1 MNGYIA
7 KKSQEGIIERSAETL
22 LTLERKVWLTGPI
35 EEKNAFDVI
44 NQLLVM
50 DSESDKEITLL
61 ISSPGGALNEGL
73 AIYDVINIIAS
84 SVRTIAVGTVA
95 SMASIIFSAGEKGK
109 REILPSSRIMI
120 HDPRVIG
127 GGEVITATQAIELGN
142 DLQVTKNKINAILA
156 EKCGKELEEVNK
168 DTLVDKYMSA
178 EEAIEYGIAD
188 VICER
193 L

>member
-1 MNGYIA
+1 MSGYIA

-35 EEKNAFDVI
+35 DEKSSFNVI

-73 AIYDVINIIAS
+73 AIYDVINIIKS
-84 SVRTIAVGTVA
+84 PVRTIAVGTVA
-95 SMASIIFSAGEKGK
+95 SMASILFASGEKGK
-109 REILPSSRIMI
+109 REILPSARIMI

-127 GGEVITATQAIELGN
+127 NGEVITATQAIELGN
-142 DLQVTKNKINAILA
+142 DLQITKNKINAILA
-156 EKCGKELEEVNK
+156 EKCGKKLEDVNK

-178 EEAIEYGIAD
+178 SEAIEYGLAD
-188 VICER
+188 AICER